1 MMRTRRKEYEYQ
13 RRFAFCPGLGTF
25 GCTATQ
31 VHAEVVTRQLQTMFK
46 IVRQLFRS
54 VQDDAERY
62 SMTGIGSAK
71 TRLRR

>member
-1 MMRTRRKEYEYQ
+1 MMQTRRKGREYQ
-13 RRFAFCPGLGTF
+13 CRFAFCTGLGTF

-31 VHAEVVTRQLQTMFK
+31 VHAKVVTRQLQAMFQ

-54 VQDDAERY
+54 VQDDADRY
-62 SMTGIGSAK
+62 SMAGIGSAN

>member
-1 MMRTRRKEYEYQ
+1 MIRTRRKEREYQ
-13 RRFAFCPGLGTF
+13 RRFACCPGLDTF

-31 VHAEVVTRQLQTMFK
+31 VHAKVVTKQLQTMFQ

-62 SMTGIGSAK
+62 SMTGIGSAN